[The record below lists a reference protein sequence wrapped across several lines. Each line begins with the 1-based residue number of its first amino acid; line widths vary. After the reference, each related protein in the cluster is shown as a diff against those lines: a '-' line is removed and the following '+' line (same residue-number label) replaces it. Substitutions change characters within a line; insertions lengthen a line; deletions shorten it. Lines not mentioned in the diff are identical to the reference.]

1 MQHDIPVGKIGPHG
15 EPMSRAVEAC
25 VHCGFCLPTCPTYA
39 VLGEEMDSPRGR
51 VYLMR
56 DLLEGKLDANGAD
69 VYLDR
74 CLGCLG
80 CVTVC
85 PSGVNF
91 GELITPFRMKAEA
104 ERRRTVSDRLLRQL
118 LLRTV
123 PHPGRFRIAA
133 RLGRLAK
140 PLSGLLPSC
149 LREMLGLLP
158 DRLPKSQPLPEVHP
172 AEGERRARVAMLAGC
187 AQQVLAPEINWAT
200 LRVLARNGVEVVIP
214 TNQGCCGAL
223 AAHTGAGNDAKACA
237 RRNLKAFPDDV
248 DAVITN
254 AAGCGSGM
262 HEYPLWL
269 KGEPEESTAEAF
281 AAKVKDVSVLLSEL
295 GLEPPGELAQPLT
308 AAYHDSC
315 HLAHAQRV
323 TSEPRRLLATI
334 PNLKL
339 LEVPHGEICCGS
351 AGSYNI
357 EQPQIASELG
367 ERKANTILSTGA
379 QAVVAGNIGC
389 MVQIEAHLRREG
401 RPMPVYHTMQLLDMV
416 YRRAAMG

>member
-1 MQHDIPVGKIGPHG
+1 MQHKIPIGEIGPHG

-25 VHCGFCLPTCPTYA
+25 VHCGFCLPTCPTYT

-51 VYLMR
+51 IYLLR
-56 DLLEGKLDANGAD
+56 DLLEGKLEANGAD

-85 PSGVNF
+85 PSGVDF
-91 GELITPFRMKAEA
+91 GELITPFRMKEGAK
-104 ERRRTVSDRLLRQL
+104 RKRSVSDRLLRQL
-118 LLRTV
+118 VLRML
-123 PHPGRFRIAA
+123 PYPGRFRVMAT
-133 RLGRLAK
+133 LGRLAK
-140 PLSGLLPSC
+140 PLRGLVPGRI
-149 LREMLGLLP
+149 REMLDLLP
-158 DRLPKSQPLPEVHP
+158 RRLPKSQPLPNLHP
-172 AEGERRARVAMLAGC
+172 AEGTRRARVAMLAGC

-200 LRVLARNGVEVVIP
+200 LRVLARNGIEVVIP
-214 TNQGCCGAL
+214 RGQGCCGAL
-223 AAHTGAGNDAKACA
+223 AAHTGAGKEAKACA
-237 RRNLKAFPDDV
+237 RRNLKAFPEDV

-269 KGEPEESTAEAF
+269 KGEPEESAAAAF

-295 GLEPPGELAQPLT
+295 GFEPPGELAQPLSV
-308 AAYHDSC
+308 AYHDSC

-323 TSEPRRLLATI
+323 TSEPRRLLAAI

-339 LEVPHGEICCGS
+339 LEVPDGEICCGS
-351 AGSYNI
+351 AGTYNI
-357 EQPQIASELG
+357 EQPQIAGELG
-367 ERKANTILSTGA
+367 ERKAHAILSTGA

-401 RPMPVYHTMQLLDMV
+401 KTLPVYHTMQILDM
-416 YRRAAMG
+416 ACHSASTI

>member
-1 MQHDIPVGKIGPHG
+1 MQHEIPVEKIGAHG

-51 VYLMR
+51 IYLIR
-56 DLLEGKLDANGAD
+56 DLLEGKLEANGAN

-85 PSGVNF
+85 PSGVSF

-104 ERRRTVSDRLLRQL
+104 DRKRTISDRLLRQL
-118 LLRTV
+118 VLRTV
-123 PHPGRFRIAA
+123 PHPGRFRAMAA
-133 RLGRLAK
+133 LGRLAK
-140 PLSGLLPSC
+140 PLRRLVPGR
-149 LREMLGLLP
+149 LREMVDLLP
-158 DRLPKSQPLPEVHP
+158 DRLPKSQPLPEVYP
-172 AEGERRARVAMLAGC
+172 AEGKRRARVAMLAGC
-187 AQQVLAPEINWAT
+187 AQQVLAPEINQAT

-214 TNQGCCGAL
+214 KRQGCCGAL
-223 AAHTGAGNDAKACA
+223 AAHTGAANEAKACA
-237 RRNLKAFPDDV
+237 RRNLNAFPDDV

-269 KGEPEESTAEAF
+269 KGEPEEPAAEAF
-281 AAKVKDVSVLLSEL
+281 AAKVKDVSVFLSEL
-295 GLEPPGELAQPLT
+295 GLDPPGELAQPLSV
-308 AAYHDSC
+308 AYHDSC

-323 TSEPRRLLATI
+323 TSEPRRLLAAI

-339 LEVPHGEICCGS
+339 LEVPDGEICCGS

-357 EQPQIASELG
+357 EQPQIARELG
-367 ERKANTILSTGA
+367 ERKANAILSTGA

-389 MVQIEAHLRREG
+389 LVQIEAHLRREG
-401 RPMPVYHTMQLLDMV
+401 RPRPVYHTMQLLDMA
-416 YRRAAMG
+416 YRSTVTT

>member
-1 MQHDIPVGKIGPHG
+1 
-15 EPMSRAVEAC
+15 
-25 VHCGFCLPTCPTYA
+25 
-39 VLGEEMDSPRGR
+39 
-51 VYLMR
+51 MR

-85 PSGVNF
+85 PSGVSF

-104 ERRRTVSDRLLRQL
+104 ERKRTVSDRLLRQL

-123 PHPGRFRIAA
+123 PHTGRFRMAA
-133 RLGRLAK
+133 KMGRLAK
-140 PLSGLLPSC
+140 PLSGLMPGR

-214 TNQGCCGAL
+214 KDQGCCGAL
-223 AAHTGAGNDAKACA
+223 AAHTGAGGDAKACA

-269 KGEPEESTAEAF
+269 KGEPEESAAQAF

-295 GLEPPGELAQPLT
+295 GLEPPGELDEPLKV
-308 AAYHDSC
+308 AYHDSC

-339 LEVPHGEICCGS
+339 LEVPDGEICCGS

-367 ERKANTILSTGA
+367 DRKVNAILSTGA

-389 MVQIEAHLRREG
+389 IVQIESHLRRG
-401 RPMPVYHTMQLLDMV
+401 GHPLPVYHTIQLLDKA
-416 YRRAAMG
+416 YRSAQMG

>member
-1 MQHDIPVGKIGPHG
+1 MQHEIPVDKIGPHG

-51 VYLMR
+51 IYLMR
-56 DLLEGKLDANGAD
+56 DLLEGKLEANGAA

-85 PSGVNF
+85 PSGVSF

-104 ERRRTVSDRLLRQL
+104 ERKRSVSDRLLRQL
-118 LLRTV
+118 VLRTV
-123 PHPGRFRIAA
+123 PHPGRFRMMAT
-133 RLGRLAK
+133 LGRLAK
-140 PLSGLLPSC
+140 PLRGLVPGR
-149 LREMLGLLP
+149 LREMVDLLP

-214 TNQGCCGAL
+214 KGQGCCGAL
-223 AAHTGAGNDAKACA
+223 AAHTGAGNEAKACA
-237 RRNLKAFPDDV
+237 RRNIEAFPNDV
-248 DAVITN
+248 DAVVTN

-269 KGEPEESTAEAF
+269 KGEAEESAAEAF
-281 AAKVKDVSVLLSEL
+281 AVKVKDVSVVLSEL
-295 GLEPPGELAQPLT
+295 GLEPPGELAQPLSV
-308 AAYHDSC
+308 AYHDSC

-334 PNLKL
+334 SNLKL
-339 LEVPHGEICCGS
+339 LEVPDGEICCGS
-351 AGSYNI
+351 AGTYNI
-357 EQPQIASELG
+357 EQPQIAGELG
-367 ERKANTILSTGA
+367 ERKANAILSTGA

-389 MVQIEAHLRREG
+389 MVQIEAHLRRER
-401 RPMPVYHTMQLLDMV
+401 RPLPVYHTMQLLDMA
-416 YRRAAMG
+416 YRSADAT

>member
-1 MQHDIPVGKIGPHG
+1 MQHEIPIDRIGPQG

-25 VHCGFCLPTCPTYA
+25 VHCGFCLPTCPTYT

-51 VYLMR
+51 VFLIR
-56 DLLEGKLDANGAD
+56 DLLEGKLDENDAA

-85 PSGVNF
+85 PSGVEF
-91 GELITPFRMKAEA
+91 GELITPFRMGAEDN
-104 ERRRTVSDRLLRQL
+104 RNRSLSDRLFRNL
-118 LLRTV
+118 LLWTL
-123 PHPGRFRIAA
+123 PHPGRFRLMAV
-133 RLGRLAK
+133 LGRFAK
-140 PLSGLLPSC
+140 PLSGLFPGR

-158 DRLPKSQPLPEVHP
+158 GQLPKRQPLPEVHP
-172 AEGERRARVAMLAGC
+172 AEGERRARVATLAGC

-214 TNQGCCGAL
+214 KEQGCCGAL
-223 AAHTGAGNDAKACA
+223 AAHTGAGNEAKACA
-237 RRNLKAFPDDV
+237 RRNLRAFPNDV

-269 KGEPEESTAEAF
+269 NGEPEAAAAETF
-281 AAKVKDVSVLLSEL
+281 ASKVKDVSVFLAEL
-295 GLEPPGELAQPLT
+295 GPKPPGTLAEPLRV
-308 AAYHDSC
+308 AYHDSC
-315 HLAHAQRV
+315 HLFHAQRV
-323 TSEPRRLLATI
+323 TSEPRSLLAAI

-339 LEVPHGEICCGS
+339 VEVPNGEICCGS
-351 AGSYNI
+351 AGTYNI
-357 EQPQIASELG
+357 EQPHIAAELG
-367 ERKANTILSTGA
+367 ERKVHAILSTDP

-389 MVQIEAHLRREG
+389 MMQIEAHLRRKG
-401 RPMPVYHTMQLLDMV
+401 NPVPVYHTMQVLDMA
-416 YRRAAMG
+416 YGTAPTA